1 MQKIQHAIT
10 KTHTFSKR
18 RKIYEELYFMVEGY
32 TEECSQNLQL
42 LKIQNVYIAFI
53 KIKTLRYWSNMSDT
67 RPVISESGSKMD
79 LFNT

>member
-1 MQKIQHAIT
+1 
-10 KTHTFSKR
+10 
-18 RKIYEELYFMVEGY
+18 MVEGY
-32 TEECSQNLQL
+32 TEECSQNLQF

-67 RPVISESGSKMD
+67 RPVISESGSKID